1 MPEIRPLSWGRRYL
15 MCRPEHFRVD
25 YAINPWMDVDSP
37 VDPDRALAQWD
48 TLEQTL
54 VTAGAVVERIDQL
67 PEAPDMVYAM
77 NYGLVDGDHVA
88 LTRFR
93 HAERA
98 VEADAAEW
106 WFAEAGLRTS
116 RLLDVGDS
124 AADAGDATFE
134 SGGVALET
142 RNLASGAGDTAGHL
156 AFEAGDAFLVG
167 DALLVA
173 DGPRTDR
180 AAHDALSRTLGVR
193 VAPVGV
199 VHPALYHL
207 DLSLCPLD
215 ERRAIV
221 APDAWDAAGRATVAA
236 HVPEPLVLD
245 IDEAFTFA
253 ANSVVVGDVVVM
265 PAGVPLR
272 VTRQLERWGFTVAP
286 VDVTE
291 LHKGGGSVRC
301 MTLPL
306 DTVLDSAR
314 LVSTTG
320 AGTVAPRARDGEELV
335 PA

>member
-1 MPEIRPLSWGRRYL
+1 
-15 MCRPEHFRVD
+15 
-25 YAINPWMDVDSP
+25 
-37 VDPDRALAQWD
+37 
-48 TLEQTL
+48 
-54 VTAGAVVERIDQL
+54 
-67 PEAPDMVYAM
+67 MVYAM

-116 RLLDVGDS
+116 RVS
-124 AADAGDATFE
+124 DAR
-134 SGGVALET
+134 GG
-142 RNLASGAGDTAGHL
+142 S
-156 AFEAGDAFLVG
+156 FEAGDAFLVG

-180 AAHDALSRTLGVR
+180 ATHDVLSRTLGVR

-221 APDAWDAAGRATVAA
+221 VPDAWDAAGRATVAA
-236 HVPEPLVLD
+236 HVPDPLVLD
-245 IDEAFTFA
+245 LDEAFTFA

-265 PAGVPLR
+265 PAGVPVR
-272 VTRQLERWGFTVAP
+272 VTRQLERWGFSVAT
-286 VDVTE
+286 VDVSE
-291 LHKGGGSVRC
+291 IHKGGGSVRC

-314 LVSTTG
+314 LASVPQAETDG
-320 AGTVAPRARDGEELV
+320 RRPRDGGELV